1 MRKYLLVFCV
11 CLDNNLLTFGLI
23 IKQNQQ
29 FKDLNG
35 LSFIKIFFSNISL
48 KNSQLSWTDMNN
60 LCLFSVNKKGWNL
73 GTKELAVSIFYCIL

>member
-11 CLDNNLLTFGLI
+11 CLDKNLLTFGLI

-35 LSFIKIFFSNISL
+35 LSFIKIFFFNISL

-60 LCLFSVNKKGWNL
+60 LC
-73 GTKELAVSIFYCIL
+73 